1 MTPTPSTQAT
11 QAALP
16 AVPAS
21 AAVPGCRFCRAPLTR
36 TFVDLGSSPPSNR
49 LLTADQL
56 EAMEPFHPLRA
67 YVCGSC
73 FLVQLR
79 EQLSPAELFGADA
92 HFSSSSDSWLAHA
105 ESFVD
110 LAIER
115 FGLSGRSRVVEL
127 ASNDGYLLQ
136 FFVRRGVPVLGVEP
150 AANVA
155 EVAQRRGI
163 PTLVRFFGVAAAEE
177 VVRGH
182 GQADLLVGN
191 NVLAHVPDLNDFVAG
206 MRDVLAPTGVITM
219 EFPHLLRLMADNQ
232 FDTIHHEHFSY
243 FSFTT
248 AERVFGAHGLTIFDV
263 EELPTQG
270 GSLRVFAR
278 HAGATGRPVLP
289 RVHELRGRELA
300 QGVLDLETYRSFER
314 RVHATKRRLLQRL
327 IAARDAGRS
336 IAAYGAPVKGNT
348 LLNYCGIRTDLIDYT
363 VDRSP
368 HKQGKFLPGS
378 RIPVHAPERLR
389 ETRPDLVLI
398 LPWNLGEEVMGQLGF
413 VRAWGGRF
421 VVPIP
426 DVQVL

>member
-1 MTPTPSTQAT
+1 MITTPSSGVAG
-11 QAALP
+11 
-16 AVPAS
+16 AS
-21 AAVPGCRFCRAPLTR
+21 AAPAARAADCRFCRAPLTR
-36 TFVDLGSSPPSNR
+36 TFVDLGSSPLCNR
-49 LLTADQL
+49 LVAADQL
-56 EAMEPFHPLRA
+56 DAMEPFHPLRA
-67 YVCGSC
+67 YVCGAC

-79 EQLSPAELFGADA
+79 EHVGPAELFSDHAY
-92 HFSSSSDSWLAHA
+92 FSSYSDTWLAHA
-105 ESFVD
+105 ESYVD
-110 LAIER
+110 MAIGR
-115 FGLSGRSRVVEL
+115 FGLGARSRVLEL

-150 AANVA
+150 ASNVA
-155 EVAQRRGI
+155 EVARRRGI
-163 PTLVRFFGVAAAEE
+163 PTLERFFGADAAAE
-177 VVRGH
+177 VVARH
-182 GQADLLVGN
+182 GPADLLVGN

-206 MRDVLAPTGVITM
+206 MRAVLAPAGVITM
-219 EFPHLLRLMADNQ
+219 EFPHLLRLMANNQ

-248 AERVFGAHGLTIFDV
+248 AERVFAAHGLTIFDV

-278 HAGATGRPVLP
+278 HARASGAAARPVLP

-300 QGVLDLETYRSFER
+300 HGVLELETYRSFER

-336 IAAYGAPVKGNT
+336 IAGYGAPSKGNT
-348 LLNYCGIRTDLIDYT
+348 LLNYCGIRTDLLDYT

-368 HKQGKFLPGS
+368 HKQGKFLPGT
-378 RIPVHAPERLR
+378 RIPIHAPERLR

-398 LPWNLGEEVMGQLGF
+398 LPWNLKDEVMAQLSF
-413 VRAWGGRF
+413 VRGWGGRF

-426 DVQVL
+426 EVEVL